1 MKDSFEK
8 KLKTEYLNGLS
19 RSAPDMDRLW
29 DRIESNLPE
38 RPKTEKIRISRR
50 IQPAKIIWAAALAA
64 ILIPAGISFT
74 SSNISISNGSASSMN
89 PADTMIKSD
98 QEAEEIPSY
107 DEEEASDN
115 FASASDEEAYISVP
129 ERIAYSELDIPR
141 SDALSDIPDITYQ
154 NTALFSEESVL
165 AETEYFIDVKV
176 TKAEYSRT
184 ENAVKY
190 ELMSVL
196 TNNII
201 TVETPLGNGENDTLS
216 STAYALKEEHEYILP
231 IRETSDGIKIVFP
244 SAPQIETTA
253 DGYAVFHNGWKKLNE
268 LETGYL
274 ECAPFGDDD
283 YFYDRMEIARTEDVY
298 SIINIS

>member
-1 MKDSFEK
+1 M
-8 KLKTEYLNGLS
+8 
-19 RSAPDMDRLW
+19 
-29 DRIESNLPE
+29 
-38 RPKTEKIRISRR
+38 
-50 IQPAKIIWAAALAA
+50 
-64 ILIPAGISFT
+64 
-74 SSNISISNGSASSMN
+74 
-89 PADTMIKSD
+89 
-98 QEAEEIPSY
+98 
-107 DEEEASDN
+107 
-115 FASASDEEAYISVP
+115 
-129 ERIAYSELDIPR
+129 
-141 SDALSDIPDITYQ
+141 SDIPDITYQ

-196 TNNII
+196 TNDII

-253 DGYAVFHNGWKKLNE
+253 DGYAVYKAQ
-268 LETGYL
+268 YQ
-274 ECAPFGDDD
+274 
-283 YFYDRMEIARTEDVY
+283 
-298 SIINIS
+298 

>member
-29 DRIESNLPE
+29 ERIESNLPE

-74 SSNISISNGSASSMN
+74 SSNISISNGSASSMD

-107 DEEEASDN
+107 DEEEAADN

-196 TNNII
+196 TNDII

-231 IRETSDGIKIVFP
+231 IRETFDGIKIVFP

-298 SIINIS
+298 SIININ